1 MYEDCTSHDDL
12 EEEWRENYKCLTSH
26 EISENVW
33 SKKSRH
39 QDTSVLLPSLE
50 DTIKKED
57 YLQLI

>member
-12 EEEWRENYKCLTSH
+12 EEEWSE

-33 SKKSRH
+33 SKKSRY